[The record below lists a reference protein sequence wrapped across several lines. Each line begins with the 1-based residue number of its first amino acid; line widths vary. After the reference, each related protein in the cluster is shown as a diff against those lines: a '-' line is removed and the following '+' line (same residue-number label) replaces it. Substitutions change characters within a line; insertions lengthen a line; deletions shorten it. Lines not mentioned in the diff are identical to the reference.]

1 MTNNEFKT
9 RIKNFFLV
17 RFHMGIIVL
26 GTWGG
31 GLLTNKLL
39 FQLGLD
45 SMVVRYFFALLVSYG
60 IFLLFIR
67 LWLHYVFGYVAK
79 SSSLENAADSV
90 EVVNMFTNLNFKTA
104 ESSPTWSGGGGKFSG
119 GGAQGSWGASESKI
133 ELKDLDVGDDGG
145 ALLVGILAILS
156 VFIMVVFAVLLVI
169 NAPTFLS
176 DLAVEMALSLGLLKG
191 LNKDKGDWL
200 IHAFR
205 KTKSPFLILMVFFI
219 IFAGAAEYY
228 YPEAHTL
235 IDVWNRVLT
244 DSKAFL

>member
-1 MTNNEFKT
+1 MTSNEFKT
-9 RIKNFFLV
+9 KIKNFFFV
-17 RFHMGIIVL
+17 RLHMGIIIL

-39 FQLGLD
+39 FLFGFD
-45 SMVVRYFFALLVSYG
+45 SMLVRYFFALLVSYG

-79 SSSLENAADSV
+79 DSSIENAADSL

-104 ESSPTWSGGGGKFSG
+104 ESSPTWSGTGGTFSG
-119 GGAQGSWGASESKI
+119 GGAQGSWGTGESKI

-145 ALLVGILAILS
+145 AILVGILAILS
-156 VFIMVVFAVLLVI
+156 VFMMVVFAVMLVM

-176 DLAVEMALSLGLLKG
+176 ELALEMALSLGLLKG

-200 IHAFR
+200 MHAFQ
-205 KTKSPFLILMVFFI
+205 KTKWPFLILLVFFI

-235 IDVWNRVLT
+235 IDIWNRVLT
-244 DSKAFL
+244 DSKASL

>member
-1 MTNNEFKT
+1 MTNSEFKT
-9 RIKNFFLV
+9 KIKNFFLV

-39 FQLGLD
+39 FLFGLD

-67 LWLHYVFGYVAK
+67 LWLHYIFGYVAK

-104 ESSPTWSGGGGKFSG
+104 ESSPTWSSAGGKFSG
-119 GGAQGSWGASESKI
+119 GGAQGSWGTGESKI

-145 ALLVGILAILS
+145 AILVGILAILA
-156 VFIMVVFAVLLVI
+156 VFIMVVFAVLLVM

-176 DLAVEMALSLGLLKG
+176 DLAVEMALSLGLLKS

-200 IHAFR
+200 MHAFR
-205 KTKSPFLILMVFFI
+205 KTKWPFLILMVFFI
-219 IFAGAAEYY
+219 IFAGAAEFF

-244 DSKAFL
+244 DFNGSL